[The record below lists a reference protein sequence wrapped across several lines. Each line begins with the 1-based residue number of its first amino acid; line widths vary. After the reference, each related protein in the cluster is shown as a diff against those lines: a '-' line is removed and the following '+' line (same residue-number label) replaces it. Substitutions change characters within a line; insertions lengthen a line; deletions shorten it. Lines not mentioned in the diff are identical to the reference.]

1 MWYKATSTD
10 ITEVADAIRAKTG
23 SSAELEFP
31 DEFVTAIASIPTGGG
46 QYQSKS
52 QSFTPSTS
60 AQSATITA
68 DSGFDALA
76 SVTVTVTAMTTMTL
90 PTAVSSSGSGTAKL
104 TVSRSTSDQYI
115 NIPIGWN
122 SAAAYYKISAVP
134 NGTAGTPTATKGAV
148 SNHSIAVTPS
158 VTNSTG
164 YISGGT
170 KTGTAVTVSASELV
184 SGTKT
189 FSANTTSADVT
200 NYKYVTVN
208 TPEINNQDK
217 TVSPSTTAQTVTA
230 DTGYSGLGT
239 VVVTAMTAMTLPTAT
254 SAAASGTS
262 KATITA
268 TSVNQYINI
277 PTGWNSSAAYY
288 KINPV
293 LLQSKTATPSGVEQR
308 ITADTGYT
316 ALDKVTVEA
325 IPAGVAT
332 APQFVTGSSAT
343 VNTAGGLFVLSQNVS
358 VTPDIPTAG
367 YISSGTAGTS
377 LVTLQA
383 DIAINDASDLTVS
396 GPTVTAPA
404 GYYSSTVSTTVTTMA
419 LTSPT
424 STHTGTKVGSNIGR
438 STSTRYINIPVGYNE
453 SAAYYQISAVANGSV
468 TAPASISGTAATLT
482 AGTNTITLTKD
493 ISVTPTVTTAGYISS
508 GTAGTSSVSLS
519 ANVNV
524 RGASDLTVSGPTVTA
539 PAGYYGASASTSV
552 ALMTLPTATSAASSG
567 SSKATITATSVN
579 QYINIPTGYNSAGA
593 YYKINPV
600 LLQTKTVTPS
610 GVEQRINADTSYT
623 ALEQVTVQA
632 IPAGSVTA
640 PSVASGSSA
649 TVTTAG
655 GVFGLSK
662 TIDITPTVTTEGYVS
677 TGTAGSTLVTL
688 TANVDI
694 NDASDLSASGATVT
708 AAAGYYPSAVST
720 AITSGVAQVPATISG
735 ASASL
740 SSGTNTITLT
750 KNMSLTPS
758 VTAGYISSGTAR
770 TASVSLTASVNTRNS
785 ASLTVS
791 GPTVT
796 APAGYYSAS
805 ASTSV
810 ASMTLPTATSSA
822 SSGTSKAT
830 ITASSV
836 NQYINIPTGY
846 NSAAGYYK
854 INPVTLQSKTVTP
867 SGVEQRI
874 TADTSY
880 TALEQVTVSAIP
892 AGVATAPALISASSA
907 TVNTAGG
914 LFVLSASTSVT
925 PDITTAGYVSSGTA
939 GTSLITMQADIALR
953 SSSDVAVSGTTVT
966 IPAGYYAQAVTKTV
980 SGGGGVGT
988 LINTTSLGALSTAST
1003 QSTNTNKS
1011 LTVSNADQYDLIVVE
1026 VSVDSVTNN
1035 RHVATVSMILLTG
1048 TSNVSTKN
1056 TVTVAS
1062 NKWNCKVNSS
1072 GVYSTRQGTT
1082 AYGIYANSG
1091 SLSSGTLTIPLYYRY
1106 NSTSSGTINGNY
1118 TARVYG
1124 VKLYDLIGG

>member
-90 PTAVSSSGSGTAKL
+90 PTAASSSGSGTAKL

-343 VNTAGGLFVLSQNVS
+343 VNTAGDLFVLSQNVS

-524 RGASDLTVSGPTVTA
+524 RGSSDLTVSGPTVTA

-567 SSKATITATSVN
+567 SSKATITAT
-579 QYINIPTGYNSAGA
+579 
-593 YYKINPV
+593 
-600 LLQTKTVTPS
+600 
-610 GVEQRINADTSYT
+610 
-623 ALEQVTVQA
+623 
-632 IPAGSVTA
+632 
-640 PSVASGSSA
+640 
-649 TVTTAG
+649 
-655 GVFGLSK
+655 
-662 TIDITPTVTTEGYVS
+662 
-677 TGTAGSTLVTL
+677 
-688 TANVDI
+688 
-694 NDASDLSASGATVT
+694 
-708 AAAGYYPSAVST
+708 
-720 AITSGVAQVPATISG
+720 
-735 ASASL
+735 
-740 SSGTNTITLT
+740 
-750 KNMSLTPS
+750 
-758 VTAGYISSGTAR
+758 
-770 TASVSLTASVNTRNS
+770 
-785 ASLTVS
+785 
-791 GPTVT
+791 
-796 APAGYYSAS
+796 
-805 ASTSV
+805 
-810 ASMTLPTATSSA
+810 
-822 SSGTSKAT
+822 
-830 ITASSV
+830 SV

-953 SSSDVAVSGTTVT
+953 SSSDMSFGLYGGSQPYVNAPGGYYEAEDNRFFIGRGTVTAPSSISGTGATVTAGSDTLTFTKDISVTPNVTTVGYIGSGTAGTATVTLTANVETNSSSDVTVSGTTVT